1 MRFKNYYN
9 EIYDVY
15 ENTDLILEGLPI
27 KNFNKSIPSHINK
40 EWFKKRKADG
50 STGSF
55 IKKIKW
61 DTKLGTLTLYYE
73 VKPTYSS
80 NIKTVTKT
88 GKIKSGGIYKT
99 EIQFEDAEQFLGKR
113 KEFLKLS
120 KKEQIAKMRILSKNG
135 SIKLFSNNLGYLFQG
150 EWRRGLET
158 DSNIYPVPAN
168 RMKDKKIWLK
178 RHGKDIYA
186 NKIIMEPISTIGFIV
201 DTIAKM
207 IRDKYST

>member
-1 MRFKNYYN
+1 MKFVDYYN
-9 EIYDVY
+9 EIHDVY
-15 ENTDLILEGLPI
+15 EKTNLILEGLPI
-27 KNFNKSIPSHINK
+27 KSFNKSIPSHINK
-40 EWFKKRKADG
+40 EWYKKRQAEG
-50 STGSF
+50 TTGSY
-55 IKKIKW
+55 IKNVNW

-80 NIKTVTKT
+80 SIKTVTKT
-88 GKIKSGGIYKT
+88 GKIISGGVYKT

-120 KKEQIAKMRILSKNG
+120 KKEQIDKMRILTKNG
-135 SIKLFSNNLGYLFQG
+135 SIRLFSNNLGYLFQG
-150 EWRRGLET
+150 EWRRNFEK
-158 DSNIYPVPAN
+158 DANIYPIPAN

-186 NKIIMEPISTIGFIV
+186 NKIIMEPISTIGFVV

-207 IRDKYST
+207 IRDKYS